1 MKLKQRIAV
10 TRRGYALLKTCCPGL
25 IRDKV
30 IAAAVEALSPFVTI
44 WFSAQIINE
53 IAGRRNT
60 GRLIL
65 LVLLTIGLGFA
76 FSVIRNAL
84 NRVVSLKESG
94 MWNDFTKIFA
104 DKQMT
109 MDYADLENQEIQK
122 QRQKVE
128 ENLFMFGNGLAQLI
142 WDTPSLV
149 KAFVGIA
156 ASVAMTASLF
166 ASGTGNVLLDSRLW
180 IAAAAALMVL
190 SGGISTLLRK
200 KEEKVFENWMDGTVW
215 YNRAFMFYGR
225 ALYAETARAKDVRL
239 YRQDRIADREM
250 RKLEEHN
257 RKDSRALTR
266 MSACQGL
273 LEFSRGICNVLC
285 YLYVAAKAAL
295 GAFAVGS
302 VVQYVG
308 ALMQLVQSVSDL
320 FFNISENKIYTG
332 HLAKLFEYL
341 DLPDAK
347 RQGSLPVKETREH
360 TIEFRDVTF
369 RYPGSEKDAL
379 KHVSTTLRAGQKQAL
394 VGANGA
400 GKTTFVKL
408 LCRLYDPTEG
418 QILLDGTD
426 IREYDYDAYL
436 KLFSFVFQD
445 FKLFAL
451 PLGENIAASGAYDVQ
466 RAEECIR
473 KAALYDRYK
482 AMPEGLETCLYKDLS
497 EKGVEISGG
506 EAQRIA
512 LARALYKRSPVVV
525 LDWWETGLPC
535 ISATGCPPAAS
546 VMKLPFL
553 TADALSRRER
563 TTSCCGKKTENT
575 GSSGTPR
582 RSIIS
587 RSICFSVFFHL
598 TPPRTPYIHGRARS
612 PAFQPD
618 ERRSYSAHPSSDR
631 GPLQGIAE

>member
-1 MKLKQRIAV
+1 
-10 TRRGYALLKTCCPGL
+10 
-25 IRDKV
+25 
-30 IAAAVEALSPFVTI
+30 
-44 WFSAQIINE
+44 
-53 IAGRRNT
+53 
-60 GRLIL
+60 
-65 LVLLTIGLGFA
+65 
-76 FSVIRNAL
+76 
-84 NRVVSLKESG
+84 
-94 MWNDFTKIFA
+94 
-104 DKQMT
+104 
-109 MDYADLENQEIQK
+109 
-122 QRQKVE
+122 
-128 ENLFMFGNGLAQLI
+128 
-142 WDTPSLV
+142 
-149 KAFVGIA
+149 
-156 ASVAMTASLF
+156 
-166 ASGTGNVLLDSRLW
+166 
-180 IAAAAALMVL
+180 
-190 SGGISTLLRK
+190 
-200 KEEKVFENWMDGTVW
+200 
-215 YNRAFMFYGR
+215 
-225 ALYAETARAKDVRL
+225 
-239 YRQDRIADREM
+239 M

-466 RAEECIR
+466 KAEDCIR

-482 AMPEGLETCLYKDLS
+482 TMPEGLETCLYKDLS
-497 EKGVEISGG
+497 EKGVEISGPLPPWI
-506 EAQRIA
+506 RSRRHRSMPA
-512 LARALYKRSPVVV
+512 LTA
-525 LDWWETGLPC
+525 WWETGLPC

-587 RSICFSVFFHL
+587 RSKNNRNKAPRRCFGAGLFLF
-598 TPPRTPYIHGRARS
+598 
-612 PAFQPD
+612 
-618 ERRSYSAHPSSDR
+618 SSCA
-631 GPLQGIAE
+631 GLCAWEF

>member
-166 ASGTGNVLLDSRLW
+166 ASGTGNALLDSRLW

-225 ALYAETARAKDVRL
+225 ALYAETSRAKDVRL

-308 ALMQLVQSVSDL
+308 ALMQLVQR
-320 FFNISENKIYTG
+320 
-332 HLAKLFEYL
+332 
-341 DLPDAK
+341 P
-347 RQGSLPVKETREH
+347 Q
-360 TIEFRDVTF
+360 
-369 RYPGSEKDAL
+369 
-379 KHVSTTLRAGQKQAL
+379 
-394 VGANGA
+394 
-400 GKTTFVKL
+400 
-408 LCRLYDPTEG
+408 G
-418 QILLDGTD
+418 QIVSGQ
-426 IREYDYDAYL
+426 IRL
-436 KLFSFVFQD
+436 N
-445 FKLFAL
+445 
-451 PLGENIAASGAYDVQ
+451 LGDKAYDIARTPQ
-466 RAEECIR
+466 
-473 KAALYDRYK
+473 
-482 AMPEGLETCLYKDLS
+482 ETM
-497 EKGVEISGG
+497 
-506 EAQRIA
+506 
-512 LARALYKRSPVVV
+512 KRSA
-525 LDWWETGLPC
+525 ETQYP
-535 ISATGCPPAAS
+535 
-546 VMKLPFL
+546 
-553 TADALSRRER
+553 
-563 TTSCCGKKTENT
+563 
-575 GSSGTPR
+575 
-582 RSIIS
+582 
-587 RSICFSVFFHL
+587 
-598 TPPRTPYIHGRARS
+598 
-612 PAFQPD
+612 
-618 ERRSYSAHPSSDR
+618 
-631 GPLQGIAE
+631 